1 MKHKFEIVTHGY
13 VNDRYDRLENVVVR
27 CSFIDD
33 QGEVID
39 SRDELVKDLD
49 DSLHNSAFEDLE
61 GFELRLYEDQL
72 SKIVDEALEN
82 VKGEE

>member
-39 SRDELVKDLD
+39 SRDELVKD
-49 DSLHNSAFEDLE
+49 F
-61 GFELRLYEDQL
+61 
-72 SKIVDEALEN
+72 
-82 VKGEE
+82 